1 MIYKVFYTNLF
12 IRKRFDG
19 LSIGPFVFIR
29 PECRNDKGLLAHELV
44 HVEQFYR
51 YWGLNGL
58 LYFFSKKWRL
68 RFELEAYKKQVDVNH
83 TTYFSRVW
91 MARSFA
97 RILVDKYGFDED
109 IHTLELMLLGRG

>member
-1 MIYKVFYTNLF
+1 MIYKVFYTNWF

-19 LSIGPFVFIR
+19 MSVGPFVFIR
-29 PECRNDKGLLAHELV
+29 PKCKDDKGLLAHELV

-68 RFELEAYKKQVDVNH
+68 KLEVEAYKKQVDVNH
-83 TTYFSRVW
+83 TTVWSRIS
-91 MARSFA
+91 MARTFA
-97 RILVDKYGFDED
+97 NILVDKYGIDED
-109 IHTLELMLLGRG
+109 VSALELMLLGRK